1 VAEAAERESAGV
13 GFECRTSFRGNLAMS
28 QRLEHRDRLIAVA
41 PVLGREDGMGYY
53 ALFYEVVDDFAERRA
68 PFRDEHLRQAR
79 EAHHNGEIVLAG
91 ALAEPADGALLI
103 FRGESPDVAASFAQ
117 RDPYVR
123 HGLVRNWEVR
133 PWTVVVGGDS
143 AASANRASGG
153 V

>member
-1 VAEAAERESAGV
+1 MAATAERESAAV
-13 GFECRTSFRGNLAMS
+13 GFDCRTSFRGN
-28 QRLEHRDRLIAVA
+28 
-41 PVLGREDGMGYY
+41 
-53 ALFYEVVDDFAERRA
+53 
-68 PFRDEHLRQAR
+68 R
-79 EAHHNGEIVLAG
+79 EAHRNGEIVLAG

-133 PWTVVVGGDS
+133 PWTVVVGGES
-143 AASANRASGG
+143 PASASRASGG